1 MKLFRFKGL
10 FEKRLVIYG
19 AVLSAIS
26 VVITAF
32 TCHFV
37 SYRVI
42 LNQFEYVNRIA
53 TSAAAEKTNTYL
65 GEIANIINLSMK
77 SPYFNTI
84 IDSDSLSPNQIVSV
98 QQNYTAYLRDMIL
111 YNDKIDAL
119 LVVKE
124 DTNVYISAANS
135 VGKEYTKYRLPEFYN
150 YIRKYSQENPTG
162 QFFLD
167 KYEER
172 EYERIAI
179 VYPVLEP
186 YGSNVRACIIA
197 VLSQKLSQDL
207 SFSGSQIILT
217 DNMGNSAVLVDIS
230 DDKPSNDRFIYSNS
244 LKFMG
249 WTISN
254 IYRFEKIYKT
264 ILENL
269 FYNFYIGIA
278 CFLLSL
284 ILLFFMGRKLVAP
297 VKRMEQQI
305 KLLNHT
311 DIENR
316 PITFRARKTSLR
328 KSMLLLY
335 SIMVTIPVII
345 ITGNSYIFSKTI
357 VESKIGS
364 VFEYSAESLYKQL
377 DFVFHNYSSTA
388 IEISTVNQTIQS
400 YMRDLTSSDVG
411 EQMQNE
417 LNQVI
422 LSNNLLGRKIANIS
436 VYDTSYRLI
445 CSSTYGHPFTTRPDN
460 KKDLDY
466 ISDNFGAQ
474 LWRSYPDMYFNLSCF
489 RVGMQIRDVS
499 SNAGAGKL
507 LGYIL
512 IDYQADNIQTMLN
525 SFLQYSNVQ
534 VSLIDSSGVVTMKTG
549 MESNLDSLLK
559 QGKVDLSKG
568 TGRDSF
574 SSDGVNYLVVFME
587 FFKNDWKLIFLLKN
601 FNESRQILYYSIAVL
616 FGLLL
621 LSFAFS
627 YGFSRILSI
636 NILKITKIVRR
647 VKAGELGVRFHS
659 RTTDEISELGISF
672 NEMLDRLNQLIEE
685 KYISEV
691 RAKDAE
697 LKMKEYEL
705 NLLQAQINPHFL
717 YNTLKTAQ
725 YMVFSKD
732 NRAERMIKL
741 LINLFKTGVSKGEK
755 LVSVREEMEHIRTYM
770 DIQQMRFSNK
780 FKVNYDIDESVMGLQ
795 ILKLTLQP
803 IVENAIYHG
812 LEMAE
817 GEGIID
823 ISGTKKE
830 DRLEF
835 VIRDNGIGI
844 AEEKL
849 KEIKDQLNG
858 FKAGRSIGLL
868 NVHERIRLYFGVDY
882 GLDIESKTGHGTT
895 VRVLLP
901 NLTEE
906 TVQIVKKTNNKLH

>member
-1 MKLFRFKGL
+1 MRLFGFKGL
-10 FEKRLVIYG
+10 FEKRLVLFG
-19 AVLSAIS
+19 AVLSAVS

-37 SYRVI
+37 SYSVI

-84 IDSDSLSPNQIVSV
+84 IDSDNLSPNQIVSV

-119 LVVKE
+119 IVVKE
-124 DTNVYISAANS
+124 DTNVFISAANS
-135 VGKEYTKYRLPEFYN
+135 VGKEYAKYRLPEFYSS
-150 YIRKYSQENPTG
+150 IRKYSQENPAS

-172 EYERIAI
+172 DYERIAI
-179 VYPVLEP
+179 ICPVLEP
-186 YGSNVRACIIA
+186 YGSGVRACIVA
-197 VLSQKLSQDL
+197 VLSRKLSQDL
-207 SFSGSQIILT
+207 SSSGNRIILT
-217 DNMGNSAVLVDIS
+217 DNIGNSAVLVDIS
-230 DDKPSNDRFIYSNS
+230 NGKPSDDRFIYSNS
-244 LKFMG
+244 LNFMG

-254 IYRFEKIYKT
+254 IYTFENIYRI

-269 FYNFYIGIA
+269 FCNLYIGAA

-284 ILLFFMGRKLVAP
+284 ILLFFTGRKLVAP
-297 VKRMEQQI
+297 VKRMEEQI
-305 KLLNHT
+305 KLLNRN

-316 PITFRARKTSLR
+316 PITFRPRKISLR
-328 KSMLLLY
+328 ESMFLIY
-335 SIMVTIPVII
+335 SIMVTIPVIL
-345 ITGNSYIFSKTI
+345 ITGNSYISSKSI

-377 DFVFHNYSSTA
+377 DFIFHNYGSTA
-388 IEISTVNQTIQS
+388 IEISMVNQTIQS
-400 YMRDLTSSDVG
+400 YMRDLTSPDVG
-411 EQMQNE
+411 EKMQNE
-417 LNQVI
+417 LNEVI

-445 CSSTYGHPFTTRPDN
+445 CSSTYGHPFTTRLDN

-466 ISDNFGAQ
+466 ISNNFGSQ
-474 LWRSYPDMYFNLSCF
+474 LWRSYPDMYFNLNCF

-534 VSLIDSSGVVTMKTG
+534 VGLIDSSGTVMMKTG

-568 TGRDSF
+568 NGRDSF
-574 SSDGVNYLVVFME
+574 SSDGVNYLTVFME
-587 FFKNDWKLIFLLKN
+587 FANNGWKLVFLLKN
-601 FNESRQILYYSIAVL
+601 FNENRQILYYSIAVL
-616 FGLLL
+616 SGLLL
-621 LSFAFS
+621 LSFVFS

-636 NILKITKIVRR
+636 NILKLVKTVRH
-647 VKAGELGVRFHS
+647 VKAGELGVRFYS
-659 RTTDEISELGISF
+659 RTRDEISELGNSF

-732 NRAERMIKL
+732 SRAEQMIKL
-741 LINLFKTGVSKGEK
+741 LIKLFKTGVSKGEK
-755 LVSVREEMEHIRTYM
+755 LVSVKEEIEHVRTYI

-780 FKVNYDIDESVMGLQ
+780 FKVNYAIDENIMNLK
-795 ILKLTLQP
+795 ILKLTIQP
-803 IVENAIYHG
+803 IVENSIYHG
-812 LEMAE
+812 LELAE

-823 ISGTKKE
+823 ITATKTE

-858 FKAGRSIGLL
+858 IKAGKSIGLL
-868 NVHERIRLYFGVDY
+868 NVHERIRLYFGAEY
-882 GLDIESKTGHGTT
+882 GLDIESKIGNGTT

-906 TVQIVKKTNNKLH
+906 TVQMVKKTNNKLY

>member
-1 MKLFRFKGL
+1 MRLFGFKGL

-19 AVLSAIS
+19 AVLSVIS

-77 SPYFNTI
+77 STYFNTI

-124 DTNVYISAANS
+124 DTNVFVSAANS
-135 VGKEYTKYRLPEFYN
+135 VGKEYAKYRLSEFYSS
-150 YIRKYSQENPTG
+150 IRKYSQENPTS

-172 EYERIAI
+172 DYERMAI
-179 VYPVLEP
+179 VCPVLEP
-186 YGSNVRACIIA
+186 YGSRVQACIIA

-207 SFSGSQIILT
+207 SSSGNQIILT
-217 DNMGNSAVLVDIS
+217 DNIGNSAILVDITN
-230 DDKPSNDRFIYSNS
+230 DKLSNNRFIYSDS
-244 LKFMG
+244 LNFTG

-254 IYRFEKIYKT
+254 IYSFEKIYKT

-269 FYNFYIGIA
+269 IYNFYIGIA

-284 ILLFFMGRKLVAP
+284 ILLFVTGRKLVAP
-297 VKRMEQQI
+297 VKQMEEQI

-316 PITFRARKTSLR
+316 PISFKSRKISLR
-328 KSMLLLY
+328 KSMFLLY
-335 SIMVTIPVII
+335 SIMVTVPVIL
-345 ITGNSYIFSKTI
+345 ITGNSYICSKNI

-364 VFEYSAESLYKQL
+364 VFGYSAESLYKQL
-377 DFVFHNYSSTA
+377 DFIFHNYDSTA

-400 YMRDLTSSDVG
+400 YMRDLTSPDVG

-466 ISDNFGAQ
+466 ISENFGSQ

-534 VSLIDSSGVVTMKTG
+534 AGLIDSSGLVTMKTG

-559 QGKVDLSKG
+559 QGKIDLSKG
-568 TGRDSF
+568 NGRDSF
-574 SSDGVNYLVVFME
+574 SSDGINYLAVFME
-587 FFKNDWKLIFLLKN
+587 FANNGWKLIFLLKN

-621 LSFAFS
+621 LSFGFS

-636 NILKITKIVRR
+636 NILKLVKTVRH
-647 VKAGELGVRFHS
+647 VKAGELGVRFYS
-659 RTTDEISELGISF
+659 RTMDEISELGNSF

-725 YMVFSKD
+725 YMVYSKD
-732 NRAERMIKL
+732 KHAEQMIKL
-741 LINLFKTGVSKGEK
+741 LIKLFKTGVSKGEK
-755 LVSVREEMEHIRTYM
+755 LVSVREEIEHIRTYI

-780 FKVNYDIDESVMGLQ
+780 FKVNYVIDDSVMDLK

-817 GEGIID
+817 EEGIIE
-823 ISGTKKE
+823 ITGEMNE
-830 DRLEF
+830 DRLVF
-835 VIRDNGIGI
+835 VIRDNGLGI
-844 AEEKL
+844 TEEKL
-849 KEIKDQLNG
+849 KEIKEQLKG
-858 FKAGRSIGLL
+858 LKAGRSIGLL
-868 NVHERIRLYFGVDY
+868 NVHERIRLYFGINY
-882 GLDIESKTGHGTT
+882 GLDIESKIGYGTT

-906 TVQIVKKTNNKLH
+906 TVQMVKKTNNKLY